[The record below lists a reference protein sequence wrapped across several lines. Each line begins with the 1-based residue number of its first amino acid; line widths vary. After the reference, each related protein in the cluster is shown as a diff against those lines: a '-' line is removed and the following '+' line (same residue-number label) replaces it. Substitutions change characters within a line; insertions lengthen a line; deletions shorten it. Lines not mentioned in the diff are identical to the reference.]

1 MGKFA
6 VVTWYTGV
14 CRYTAG
20 VAIGTAAGTG
30 FAGATSTAAVWQH
43 NSFNIPHTQQQI
55 DTFINLYLS
64 CEKMKFCSL
73 AMRINDGQPQLCSS
87 FGIKEV

>member
-1 MGKFA
+1 MGEFA
-6 VVTWYTGV
+6 VATWYTGV

-43 NSFNIPHTQQQI
+43 NSFNKPRTQEQI
-55 DTFINLYLS
+55 NTLMICERAVNHSEHDEPYHS
-64 CEKMKFCSL
+64 CVL
-73 AMRINDGQPQLCSS
+73 
-87 FGIKEV
+87 